1 MFPFGML
8 LHLGCQQVRQAD
20 IPRCQ
25 LDMGESV
32 ELRGHCSAG
41 NKNLRLSSS
50 CMVFEPKEMDKNLAE
65 RGMRESSRFAF
76 EDSKIK
82 IIVEEK
88 ELAEE
93 AKKP

>member
-1 MFPFGML
+1 
-8 LHLGCQQVRQAD
+8 
-20 IPRCQ
+20 
-25 LDMGESV
+25 
-32 ELRGHCSAG
+32 
-41 NKNLRLSSS
+41 
-50 CMVFEPKEMDKNLAE
+50 MVFESKEMDKNLAE
-65 RGMRESSRFAF
+65 RRMRESSRFAF